1 MKNAQLIKNYQY
13 WNGNNEF
20 YCGGNVML
28 GPKGLRGFCMT
39 WMMIN
44 FASVAFF
51 IFTIL
56 VYIYKI

>member
-20 YCGGNVML
+20 YCGGHLML
-28 GPKGLRGFCMT
+28 GPNGMRDFCFT
-39 WMMIN
+39 FIFIN
-44 FASVAFF
+44 FPSVALF

-56 VYIYKI
+56 VFIIKI